1 MTSLSNALGLLSS
14 SSPCCGHKLQIPA
27 ASRCLLGG
35 PSATCAGSAETSGS
49 WWPRWQK
56 CCLEIRQPTQTLRQL
71 APWYL
76 GKDITHHH
84 FNLLSLL
91 IVPFI
96 FYKCIFHSLAK
107 PFKKQTPV
115 SSPMTQ
121 KGFLANFSLPLHPL
135 YRQQQPAD
143 HILTIYS
150 TPNTTMVTISCI
162 ANHGSEVYHLP
173 RMHHMW
179 SKNLHAEQQYAPGC
193 TRHSQSYFWTLWWWQ
208 KRRGWDRKRPRGS

>member
-1 MTSLSNALGLLSS
+1 MTSLSNALGLLSC
-14 SSPCCGHKLQIPA
+14 SSPCCGRKLQIPA

-35 PSATCAGSAETSGS
+35 PSVTCAGSAETSGS

-56 CCLEIRQPTQTLRQL
+56 CCLEIRQPAQTLRQS

-91 IVPFI
+91 IVPFNPLQTL
-96 FYKCIFHSLAK
+96 FY
-107 PFKKQTPV
+107 
-115 SSPMTQ
+115 SPMTQ

-162 ANHGSEVYHLP
+162 TNHGSEVYHLP

-179 SKNLHAEQQYAPGC
+179 SKSLHAG
-193 TRHSQSYFWTLWWWQ
+193 
-208 KRRGWDRKRPRGS
+208 

>member
-1 MTSLSNALGLLSS
+1 MHSICIFFFTAPPYP
-14 SSPCCGHKLQIPA
+14 PCCGHKLQIQE
-27 ASRCLLGG
+27 ASRCLLSG
-35 PSATCAGSAETSGS
+35 PSATCAGSAGTSSS

-56 CCLEIRQPTQTLRQL
+56 CCPEIQQPAQTPRQS

-76 GKDITHHH
+76 GGNKDNHTHSTEFTVYLITE
-84 FNLLSLL
+84 NQ
-91 IVPFI
+91 II
-96 FYKCIFHSLAK
+96 CICFQSKLHWCEN
-107 PFKKQTPV
+107 KQMPV

-162 ANHGSEVYHLP
+162 EKP
-173 RMHHMW
+173 R
-179 SKNLHAEQQYAPGC
+179 
-193 TRHSQSYFWTLWWWQ
+193 
-208 KRRGWDRKRPRGS
+208 